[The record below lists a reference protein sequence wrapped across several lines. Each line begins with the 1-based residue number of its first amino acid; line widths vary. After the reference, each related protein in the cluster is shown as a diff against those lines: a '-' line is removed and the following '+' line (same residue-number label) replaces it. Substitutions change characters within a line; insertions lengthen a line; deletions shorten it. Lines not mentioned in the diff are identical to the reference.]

1 MKRKNLGTRLMAA
14 GLTCALLLTGCG
26 GSTAAA
32 RLQGQ
37 LREAKRRRRG
47 GTSYHYGSRADE

>member
-26 GSTAAA
+26 GSTAAGPGF
-32 RLQGQ
+32 RD
-37 LREAKRRRRG
+37 
-47 GTSYHYGSRADE
+47 S